1 MKCYKRQ
8 RVKLLVYTLHAASSQ
23 QFLCQVLITRKGEKG
38 GKNVL
43 SLIGKVSKTW
53 KIFLDLKRKGID
65 LH

>member
-1 MKCYKRQ
+1 MLQKAESEVTSIHITCCKFTTIFMSSVNHEKR
-8 RVKLLVYTLHAASSQ
+8 R
-23 QFLCQVLITRKGEKG
+23 KG

>member
-23 QFLCQVLITRKGEKG
+23 QFLCQVLITRKG

>member
-1 MKCYKRQ
+1 MLQKAESEVTSIHITCCKFTTIFMSSVNHEKR
-8 RVKLLVYTLHAASSQ
+8 
-23 QFLCQVLITRKGEKG
+23 